1 METPQK
7 HQVSTPRPARQA
19 LSGIRIRGR
28 VKHPMKIIKAW
39 LCLLCVA
46 GPTQAAQDSE
56 PVIASETLREAGEK
70 IVSFGAAGTVRRA
83 ALDWAMMECRR
94 LQDTRGAAAS
104 AMIEGLAKDL
114 SRATADSS
122 YGKKNDEP
130 VTIFP
135 VIRSLTTNPAAHKL
149 FDIGDYAKT
158 NPLHP
163 LKAGRNSAL
172 ADSDALHLA
181 YAALHPQSPARGNPQ
196 AIIALLTVMN
206 QSWCVRQK
214 DTWSEQDAII
224 AYILLDAVYPDLI
237 PATIRAE
244 WIKSMRGRCDRQI
257 AAYTPLLDEDYI
269 SRSWLNGDIRNIIH
283 VGFAGIALQDARYRK
298 WMDDALGRIYLTL
311 QPDGATNYT
320 GYQNEAGLY
329 HDAAVQCLAWY
340 WLFSRNPQAS
350 DFVAK
355 SARFYPLTA
364 HRFICEEY
372 TAPEQKHYYNGNL
385 ACKTFAGCFA
395 GDPFAVAACQWTTSH
410 LGAFSYDPSMTVV
423 PLPDNYTLFDR
434 NIIGPRGRY
443 GNLDFAIS
451 TRDFSYY
458 PGKTNPVSRTPDKGF
473 GVTSFLGMRVMNPP
487 DFNGWPMN
495 AVVERVMNRAR
506 IGKQE
511 YDKGELIESSVSMAG
526 TASAVS
532 ADYMTSGRQG
542 QNWNWGPVPFSNTQ
556 AWIINGERAVG
567 FMRIEAAA
575 PVKDSRMSTM
585 FEFVS
590 GRGKWGQRKELV
602 TREKGS
608 HEYGDLRLRVIGTS
622 YKDFEVTYTKGGLS
636 GDDKMRALFRL
647 VEEPGE
653 QDRLRNYESGKAN
666 WCLVELRPA
675 SSAPAESI
683 RLLEAGPGLTAFT
696 YTASGR
702 SFALVHNPGTTSA
715 RANFDMPPSFAIHSV
730 HLGTDGNVDRDKYL
744 NMSDFLKSGERD
756 SQAKTIAIPGRQV
769 SFTIPPK
776 RHILVI
782 ASNDPADH
790 TSGMKFYQ
798 DVFTVPRN

>member
-1 METPQK
+1 MESNPGAKGLFGINAYLGVTPMNSK
-7 HQVSTPRPARQA
+7 KSDR
-19 LSGIRIRGR
+19 
-28 VKHPMKIIKAW
+28 HP
-39 LCLLCVA
+39 
-46 GPTQAAQDSE
+46 E
-56 PVIASETLREAGEK
+56 
-70 IVSFGAAGTVRRA
+70 
-83 ALDWAMMECRR
+83 LD
-94 LQDTRGAAAS
+94 D
-104 AMIEGLAKDL
+104 
-114 SRATADSS
+114 ADC
-122 YGKKNDEP
+122 
-130 VTIFP
+130 
-135 VIRSLTTNPAAHKL
+135 
-149 FDIGDYAKT
+149 
-158 NPLHP
+158 
-163 LKAGRNSAL
+163 
-172 ADSDALHLA
+172 LHLA
-181 YAALHPQSPARGNPQ
+181 YAVLHPQSPSRGNPQ
-196 AIIALLTVMN
+196 AMVGLLTALN
-206 QSWCVRQK
+206 QSFAIRK
-214 DTWSEQDAII
+214 TGTWSEQDAIMGF
-224 AYILLDAVYPDLI
+224 ILLNAVYPDLI
-237 PATIRAE
+237 PPSVRKAWERV
-244 WIKSMRGRCDRQI
+244 MRERSDKQI
-257 AAYTPLLDEDYI
+257 ATYTRLLDENYI
-269 SRSWLNGDIRNIIH
+269 SRSWLNGDIRNFIH
-283 VGFAGIALQDARYRK
+283 VGFAGIALQDATYRK

-311 QPDGATNYT
+311 QPDGVTNYT

-350 DFVAK
+350 DFVSK
-355 SARFYPLTA
+355 SARYYPLTA

-385 ACKTFAGCFA
+385 AGKTFAGCFA

-410 LGAFSYDPSMTVV
+410 LGAFSYDPSMPVV
-423 PLPDNYTLFDR
+423 SPPDHYTLFDR

-458 PGKTNPVSRTPDKGF
+458 PGKTDPVSRTPEKGF

-495 AVVERVMNRAR
+495 AVAERIMNHAR

-511 YDKGELIESSVSMAG
+511 HDKGELIESSVSMTG

-567 FMRIEAAA
+567 FMRIEATAA
-575 PVKDSRMSTM
+575 VKNARMSTM

-590 GRGKWGQRKELV
+590 GRGKWGLRKELV
-602 TREKGS
+602 TREKWS

-647 VEEPGE
+647 VEEPGK
-653 QDRLRNYESGKAN
+653 QDALRNYESGDSN

-683 RLLEAGPGLTAFT
+683 RLLEAGPGLTAFSCS
-696 YTASGR
+696 ASGK
-702 SFALVHNPGTTSA
+702 SYAVVHNPGTTPA
-715 RANFDMPPSFAIHSV
+715 AANFDMPPSFAIYSI

-744 NMSDFLKSGERD
+744 NMSNFLKSGERD
-756 SQAKTIAIPGRQV
+756 SGAKIITIPGRHV

-782 ASNDPADH
+782 GSNDPADH
-790 TSGMKFYQ
+790 ASGMKFYQ
-798 DVFTVPRN
+798 DVFTVPNH